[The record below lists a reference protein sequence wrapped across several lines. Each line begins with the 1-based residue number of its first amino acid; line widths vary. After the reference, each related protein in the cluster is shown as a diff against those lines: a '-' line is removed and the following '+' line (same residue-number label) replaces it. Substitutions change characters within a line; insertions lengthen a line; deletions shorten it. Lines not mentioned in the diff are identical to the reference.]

1 MDFKTIFDGHIY
13 TLQEFTSPSGDG
25 VMFSL
30 QNSGIGVGTLY
41 YNDNHK
47 SACIIDADFVSYDI
61 DYWTV
66 SRMTDYDD
74 ITALIVVNCSPSY
87 Q

>member
-13 TLQEFTSPSGDG
+13 TLHEFISPSGDG
-25 VMFSL
+25 VVFIL
-30 QNSGIGVGTLY
+30 QDSASEVGTLY
-41 YNDNHK
+41 YNDNHE
-47 SACIIDADFVSYDI
+47 SACIIDADSVSYPV

-66 SRMTDYDD
+66 SEMTDYDD

>member
-13 TLQEFTSPSGDG
+13 TLHEFTSPSGGG

-30 QNSGIGVGTLY
+30 QDSGSGVGTLY
-41 YNDNHK
+41 YNDNHE
-47 SACIIDADFVSYDI
+47 SACIIDADSVSYPI
-61 DYWTV
+61 DYWAV
-66 SRMTDYDD
+66 SEMTDYDD

>member
-1 MDFKTIFDGHIY
+1 MDFKTIFDGHTY
-13 TLQEFTSPSGDG
+13 TLHEFISPSGSG

-30 QNSGIGVGTLY
+30 QDSGSGVGTLY
-41 YNDNHK
+41 YNDNHE
-47 SACIIDADFVSYDI
+47 SACIVDADSVSYPI

-66 SRMTDYDD
+66 SEMTDYDD
-74 ITALIVVNCSPSY
+74 ITALIVVNCCASY

>member
-13 TLQEFTSPSGDG
+13 TLHKFTSPSGDG
-25 VMFSL
+25 VMFTL
-30 QNSGIGVGTLY
+30 QDSAGDVGTLY
-41 YNDNHK
+41 YNDNHE
-47 SACIIDADFVSYDI
+47 SACIVDADSVSYPV

-66 SRMTDYDD
+66 SEMTDYND
-74 ITALIVVNCSPSY
+74 ITALIVVNCSASY